1 MSVLGAVATA
11 APYVLQGLQ
20 IAAPFL
26 QQWLGK
32 NQTSGGSSSG
42 GSSVTGNNTQMGSS
56 SSSMQ
61 GGMNQQYEQ
70 SGSTMQVGN
79 VGSIGSILGNA
90 LTTPTGSNWKEAF
103 GASQGSAQTANNLQ
117 TGTWSLAQGMNA
129 MSNLAANL
137 GNLWSQTS
145 ARRYN
150 SAEAK
155 AQRDWQEH
163 MAGTAYQRTMADMKK
178 AGLNPIL
185 AAQNGATGFGTGA
198 SASTSHGQFS
208 AMTSAA
214 VPSAHTASAQA
225 MYDYGNNTMQ
235 FLNNAMQTINT
246 AKQYGYSQMAGGL
259 TQSMFQVADTSSKS
273 ISDFAKTT
281 EQWADQDG
289 SAQERMGTGSGL
301 PDFGFDFGFGGKGN
315 KRGGTTHGGGAGR
328 GR

>member
-1 MSVLGAVATA
+1 MSIGAAALAA

-20 IAAPFL
+20 IAAPIL

-32 NQTSGGSSSG
+32 DHTSSGNTSGGSN
-42 GSSVTGNNTQMGSS
+42 VTGNNTQMGTT

-61 GGMNQQYEQ
+61 SGMNQQYGQ
-70 SGSTMQVGN
+70 SGSNMQVGS
-79 VGSIGSILGNA
+79 VGSLGSLLGNA
-90 LTTPTGSNWKEAF
+90 LTTATGSNWKEAF

-185 AAQNGATGFGTGA
+185 AAQNGATSAGSGA
-198 SASTSHGQFS
+198 TASTSHGQFS

-273 ISDFAKTT
+273 ISDFARAT
-281 EQWADQDG
+281 EQWADQEG

-301 PDFGFDFGFGGKGN
+301 PDFGFGGKGN
-315 KRGGTTHGGGAGR
+315 ERGGTTHGGGGGR

>member
-1 MSVLGAVATA
+1 MSIGAIALAA

-20 IAAPFL
+20 IAAPIL

-32 NQTSGGSSSG
+32 DHTSSGNTSGGST
-42 GSSVTGNNTQMGSS
+42 VTGNNAQMGITSS
-56 SSSMQ
+56 AMQ
-61 GGMNQQYEQ
+61 GGMNQQYSQ
-70 SGSTMQVGN
+70 SGSNMQVGS
-79 VGSIGSILGNA
+79 VGSLGSLLGNA
-90 LTTPTGSNWKEAF
+90 LTTATGSNWQQAF

-117 TGTWSLAQGMNA
+117 TGMWSLAQGMNA
-129 MSNLAANL
+129 ISNIAANL

-246 AKQYGYSQMAGGL
+246 AKQYGYSKMAGGL
-259 TQSMFQVADTSSKS
+259 TQSMYQVADTSSKS
-273 ISDFAKTT
+273 ISEFARAT
-281 EQWADQDG
+281 EQWADQEG

-301 PDFGFDFGFGGKGN
+301 PDFGFDFGFGGKSN
-315 KRGGTTHGGGAGR
+315 RGGTSHGGGAGR

>member
-1 MSVLGAVATA
+1 MSIGAAALAA

-20 IAAPFL
+20 IAAPIL

-42 GSSVTGNNTQMGSS
+42 GSSVTGNNTQMGTTSS
-56 SSSMQ
+56 KME
-61 GGMNQQYEQ
+61 GGMTQQYNQ
-70 SGSTMQVGN
+70 SGSTTQMGS

-155 AQRDWQEH
+155 AQRDWQEY
-163 MAGTAYQRTMADMKK
+163 MSGTAYQRTMQDMKK

-185 AAQNGATGFGTGA
+185 AAQNGATGFGTGS

-214 VPSAHTASAQA
+214 VPSAHSASAQA

-235 FLNNAMQTINT
+235 FLQNAMQTINT

-259 TQSMFQVADTSSKS
+259 TQSMYQVADTSSKS
-273 ISDFAKTT
+273 ISDFARST
-281 EQWADQDG
+281 EQWADQEG

-301 PDFGFDFGFGGKGN
+301 PSLGGQGN
-315 KRGGTTHGGGAGR
+315 KNERGGTSHGSGGGR

>member
-1 MSVLGAVATA
+1 MSIGAVALAA

-20 IAAPFL
+20 IAAPIL

-56 SSSMQ
+56 TSAMQ
-61 GGMNQQYEQ
+61 GGMNQQYGQ
-70 SGSTMQVGN
+70 SGSNMQVGS
-79 VGSIGSILGNA
+79 VGSLGNILGNA
-90 LTTPTGSNWKEAF
+90 LTTATGSNWKEAF

-235 FLNNAMQTINT
+235 FLQNAMQTINT

-259 TQSMFQVADTSSKS
+259 TQSMYQVADTSSKS
-273 ISDFAKTT
+273 ISDFARAT
-281 EQWADQDG
+281 EQWANQEG
-289 SAQERMGTGSGL
+289 SQQERMGTGSGL
-301 PDFGFDFGFGGKGN
+301 PDFRFGGQGN
-315 KRGGTTHGGGAGR
+315 RGGTTHGGGGGR

>member
-42 GSSVTGNNTQMGSS
+42 GSTVTGNNTQMGTT

-61 GGMNQQYEQ
+61 GGMTQQYGQ
-70 SGSTMQVGN
+70 SGSNMQVGS

-90 LTTPTGSNWKEAF
+90 LTTPTGSNWQQAF
-103 GASQGSAQTANNLQ
+103 QASQGSAQTANNLQ

-129 MSNLAANL
+129 MSNIAANL

-145 ARRYN
+145 ARKYN
-150 SAEAK
+150 TAEAK
-155 AQRDWQEH
+155 AQRDWQEY
-163 MAGTAYQRTMADMKK
+163 MSGTAYQRTMADMKK

-214 VPSAHTASAQA
+214 VPSAHSASAQA

-235 FLNNAMQTINT
+235 FLQNAMQTINT

-259 TQSMFQVADTSSKS
+259 TQSMYQVADSSSKS
-273 ISDFAKTT
+273 ISEYAKST
-281 EQWADQDG
+281 EQWADQHTD
-289 SAQERMGTGSGL
+289 QQQRMGSGSGL
-301 PDFGFDFGFGGKGN
+301 PDFGFGGLGN
-315 KRGGTTHGGGAGR
+315 KQERGGTSHGGGGGR

>member
-1 MSVLGAVATA
+1 MSVLGTVATA
-11 APYVLQGLQ
+11 APYILQGLQ

-42 GSSVTGNNTQMGSS
+42 GSSVTGNNTQMGTT

-61 GGMNQQYEQ
+61 GGMNQQYGQ
-70 SGSTMQVGN
+70 SGSNMQVGS

-155 AQRDWQEH
+155 AQREWQEH
-163 MAGTAYQRTMADMKK
+163 MSGTAYQRTMADMKK

-214 VPSAHTASAQA
+214 VPSAHSASAQA

-235 FLNNAMQTINT
+235 FLQNAMQTINT

-259 TQSMFQVADTSSKS
+259 TQSMYQVADTSSKS
-273 ISDFAKTT
+273 ISDFAKAT
-281 EQWADQDG
+281 EQWADQEG

-301 PDFGFDFGFGGKGN
+301 PDLGFGGN
-315 KRGGTTHGGGAGR
+315 KNERGGTSHGGGGGR